1 MTHAWHD
8 IYRHGSTPAHHL
20 DPRAKLA
27 VGLLF
32 TGFVLLTPHMN
43 LTKGAAYTGFL
54 LTAAIFCRVPP
65 RLFAHRLGSLGPFIL
80 LMGLSAWLS
89 HLSRE
94 QVLQIFAKAS
104 LSIGAVTVLAA
115 SVPFPDMLR
124 ALQEMRV
131 PRIFILFLAFL
142 YRYGAV
148 LGRETMKLE
157 RGWKAH
163 YYGRLRRNPWRVLG
177 HLLSALLI
185 RSYERAERVYAAMLS
200 RGFSL
205 SGPALHVLHFSL
217 WDALLVGLSG
227 IVLIGIRWGHF

>member
-8 IYRHGSTPAHHL
+8 TYHHVSTPAHHL

-27 VGLLF
+27 VALLY
-32 TGFVLLTPHMN
+32 TGFVLLTPHVSVAQ
-43 LTKGAAYTGFL
+43 GAGYAGFL
-54 LTAAIFCRVPP
+54 LLTALLCRVPAGM
-65 RLFAHRLGSLGPFIL
+65 FARRVGSLAPFL
-80 LMGLSAWLS
+80 FLMALSAWLS
-89 HLSRE
+89 SISKE
-94 QVLQIFAKAS
+94 QVLQIFGKAL
-104 LSIGAVTVLAA
+104 LSIGAMTVLST

-124 ALQEMRV
+124 ALQEMRL

-163 YYGRLRRNPWRVLG
+163 YFGHLRGNPWRELG
-177 HLLSALLI
+177 HMLSALLI

-205 SGPALHVLHFSL
+205 SGPALHVLHFRL
-217 WDALLVGLSG
+217 RDALLVGASG
-227 IVLIGIRWGHF
+227 IIFIGIRWGHF

>member
-8 IYRHGSTPAHHL
+8 TYRHASTPAHHL

-27 VGLLF
+27 VALLF
-32 TGFVLLTPHMN
+32 TGSVLLTPQLN
-43 LTKGAAYTGFL
+43 GTKGAAYAGFL
-54 LTAAIFCRVPP
+54 LVAAILCRVSP
-65 RLFAHRLGSLGPFIL
+65 RLFAHRLGSLGPFIF
-80 LMGLSAWLS
+80 LMGVSAWLS
-89 HLSRE
+89 HLSKE

-148 LGRETMKLE
+148 VGRETMKLE

-163 YYGRLRRNPWRVLG
+163 YFGRLRRDPWRVLG
-177 HLLSALLI
+177 HVLSALLV

-205 SGPALHVLHFSL
+205 SGPALHVLHFSI
-217 WDALLVGLSG
+217 WDAL
-227 IVLIGIRWGHF
+227 